1 MKKMIVDILL
11 LILMLIEYSKT
22 YLPSEI
28 HEIIG
33 ILLIVLVA
41 IHLALNKKYLKT
53 IKKGKY
59 NSRRKALLIVN
70 VCFFI
75 SFDITCLFGILSS
88 HYILPFLNIG
98 NLTIISY
105 HKILAYI
112 TLILLGIH
120 LGFNLEKMFKKID
133 RKSIHLIELIII
145 ILGAYSFIQVDFY
158 NHLTGNLGFS
168 LSTGNVFMNILEY
181 LCIILMITVLTRLI
195 LSITLKKDNN

>member
-1 MKKMIVDILL
+1 MIVDILL

-33 ILLIVLVA
+33 IALIILVV
-41 IHLALNKKYLKT
+41 IHLILNKNYLKS
-53 IKKGKY
+53 INNGKY

-70 VCFFI
+70 IVFFI
-75 SFDITCLFGILSS
+75 SFGLTCLFGILSS
-88 HYILPFLNIG
+88 HYILPFLNIE

-120 LGFNLEKMFKKID
+120 LGFNLDKMFKKIGN
-133 RKSIHLIELIII
+133 KTMHLIELAII

-168 LSTGNVFMNILEY
+168 LATGNVFINILEY

-195 LSITLKKDNN
+195 LSIILKKVN

>member
-22 YLPSEI
+22 YLPSVI

-33 ILLIVLVA
+33 IALIILVV
-41 IHLALNKKYLKT
+41 IHLILNKNYLKS
-53 IKKGKY
+53 INNGKY

-70 VCFFI
+70 IVFFI
-75 SFDITCLFGILSS
+75 SFGLTCLFGILSS
-88 HYILPFLNIG
+88 HYILPFLNIE

-120 LGFNLEKMFKKID
+120 LGFNLDKMFKKIGN
-133 RKSIHLIELIII
+133 KTMHLIELAII
-145 ILGAYSFIQVDFY
+145 ILGAYSFIL
-158 NHLTGNLGFS
+158 N
-168 LSTGNVFMNILEY
+168 
-181 LCIILMITVLTRLI
+181 
-195 LSITLKKDNN
+195 

>member
-1 MKKMIVDILL
+1 
-11 LILMLIEYSKT
+11 MLIEYSKT

-33 ILLIVLVA
+33 IALIILVV
-41 IHLALNKKYLKT
+41 IHLILNKNYLKS
-53 IKKGKY
+53 INNGKY

-70 VCFFI
+70 IVFFI
-75 SFDITCLFGILSS
+75 SFGLTCLFGILSS
-88 HYILPFLNIG
+88 HYILPFLNIE

-120 LGFNLEKMFKKID
+120 LGFNLDKMFKKIGN
-133 RKSIHLIELIII
+133 KTMHLIELAII

-168 LSTGNVFMNILEY
+168 LATGNVFINILEY

-195 LSITLKKDNN
+195 LSIILKKVN